1 MTNLEIYSLLV
12 ALQQVGNLSGAKF
25 SYAVARNINLLSPK
39 IKEYEA
45 NRIALLESMV
55 KKGKDKKPIMED
67 IKDQPGQKKY
77 VLEDETLF
85 NTELKKLQEEDA
97 GDVKLFMLNVA
108 DLPQAITAQQTTGII
123 SIIKDETKNGK

>member
-45 NRIALLESMV
+45 NRIALLESMA